1 VIGAGPVGV
10 SKVLFARAGARVR
23 RWRVARVMTVA
34 GLLAVAALVT
44 GCSGAGPDEVPTAS
58 GMPGGGVE
66 PQVTPPSAPGALE
79 VHCDE
84 NFVLTVSAQTVQA
97 TAAGVPLRVSSAA
110 PAGTYLHYPAGGD
123 ELPAEPSVWMLEE
136 PPGELALSCSSLDA
150 EGADVVVT
158 VVDPGGHWSD
168 ATAEDFG
175 CAVGGMPGWAIEGG
189 TGATPEEAVE
199 ELMGQFAEPMERAER
214 AWVGYPDA
222 AVQTWI
228 LGDERLT
235 KVSAM
240 VYEANGEYQ
249 ASPDY
254 ICVETPW
261 EETAFS

>member
-1 VIGAGPVGV
+1 MIGAGPVGV

-44 GCSGAGPDEVPTAS
+44 GCSGAGPEEVPTAS

-66 PQVTPPSAPGALE
+66 PQVTPPSAPG
-79 VHCDE
+79 
-84 NFVLTVSAQTVQA
+84 
-97 TAAGVPLRVSSAA
+97 
-110 PAGTYLHYPAGGD
+110 
-123 ELPAEPSVWMLEE
+123 
-136 PPGELALSCSSLDA
+136 
-150 EGADVVVT
+150 
-158 VVDPGGHWSD
+158 GHWSD

-175 CAVGGMPGWAIEGG
+175 CAVGAMPGWAIEGG